1 MVRLKIRQDF
11 ERNKYVENLDII
23 NLLLQK
29 NQQEY
34 QETMN
39 GWKQEVSQWDHAVS
53 CGHLL
58 ERVAFE
64 SHPWRC
70 RGLAHEEKYLE
81 DPGRHLTS
89 TDSA

>member
-39 GWKQEVSQWDHAVS
+39 GWKQEVSRWDPADCFASRLV
-53 CGHLL
+53 
-58 ERVAFE
+58 
-64 SHPWRC
+64 
-70 RGLAHEEKYLE
+70 
-81 DPGRHLTS
+81 
-89 TDSA
+89 

>member
-39 GWKQEVSQWDHAVS
+39 GWKQEVSH
-53 CGHLL
+53 GIMRY
-58 ERVAFE
+58 RVDT
-64 SHPWRC
+64 SWRGSPL
-70 RGLAHEEKYLE
+70 RATLAM
-81 DPGRHLTS
+81 
-89 TDSA
+89 

>member
-39 GWKQEVSQWDHAVS
+39 GWKQEVS
-53 CGHLL
+53 
-58 ERVAFE
+58 E
-64 SHPWRC
+64 
-70 RGLAHEEKYLE
+70 
-81 DPGRHLTS
+81 
-89 TDSA
+89 